1 MTARLP
7 SSPIVRGRRATS
19 GRPGT
24 PALRAQKLSRLVSTM
39 KCLISRLTA
48 VGETNRPRNHTHSR
62 SMVAWAENRTGQAR
76 LAATMTVTATRDR
89 IRTQG

>member
-1 MTARLP
+1 
-7 SSPIVRGRRATS
+7 
-19 GRPGT
+19 
-24 PALRAQKLSRLVSTM
+24 M

-48 VGETNRPRNHTHSR
+48 VGETNRRRNHTHSR